1 MNPAKV
7 VYHEKQ
13 VRELCA
19 LHALNNL
26 FQEKGAFSK
35 SELDSICYNLSP
47 ENWINPHKSVLGLGN
62 YDVNVIMRALQIRN
76 YEMIWFDKRKDP
88 SSIQLENVTG
98 FILNV
103 PTDYKF
109 SFITIP
115 LKRRHWIA
123 VKLLNGLYY
132 NLDSKLEHPVAIG
145 NEEDLLNFL
154 RTELD
159 SQDKELFVITTSD
172 SAKLSSWLKQQSDYN
187 NKIVDSSNRDA
198 EEVLLCNINPRTAVA
213 FDIRGSQ
220 RQAKRGSLVQDEL
233 STVQG
238 AIEMGLKY
246 LNPARDTVVCMASR
260 TDAGVHALNT
270 TCHFD
275 FCQPFYAILEPDAIT
290 LRLNKFFVKSDNPI
304 RILSTKIV
312 PDDFH
317 CRYNAISRTYLY
329 RIIIEE
335 KKQDNDLT
343 ATYFM
348 PIEETNRAFY
358 VSTNS
363 FNLDTMREAAKLLE
377 GFHDFRTFMATSKD
391 SDRITRKKLDSIR
404 IIERSKEQVGVSWP
418 YSWPAVA
425 VQNSKEQSHRILD
438 MYFKGKGFLYKQVR
452 RTAGTLLSAGTGQI
466 SLQDIRFMLEVPSK
480 HSWNP
485 RIKALPGYALYLCEI
500 EY

>member
-198 EEVLLCNINPRTAVA
+198 EEVLLCNINPRTAV
-213 FDIRGSQ
+213 
-220 RQAKRGSLVQDEL
+220 
-233 STVQG
+233 
-238 AIEMGLKY
+238 
-246 LNPARDTVVCMASR
+246 
-260 TDAGVHALNT
+260 
-270 TCHFD
+270 
-275 FCQPFYAILEPDAIT
+275 
-290 LRLNKFFVKSDNPI
+290 
-304 RILSTKIV
+304 
-312 PDDFH
+312 
-317 CRYNAISRTYLY
+317 
-329 RIIIEE
+329 
-335 KKQDNDLT
+335 
-343 ATYFM
+343 
-348 PIEETNRAFY
+348 
-358 VSTNS
+358 
-363 FNLDTMREAAKLLE
+363 
-377 GFHDFRTFMATSKD
+377 
-391 SDRITRKKLDSIR
+391 
-404 IIERSKEQVGVSWP
+404 
-418 YSWPAVA
+418 
-425 VQNSKEQSHRILD
+425 
-438 MYFKGKGFLYKQVR
+438 GK
-452 RTAGTLLSAGTGQI
+452 
-466 SLQDIRFMLEVPSK
+466 
-480 HSWNP
+480 
-485 RIKALPGYALYLCEI
+485 
-500 EY
+500 